1 MHITVTAKPK
11 KKKEYVESTSP
22 TAYIVSVKE
31 PAQQG
36 RANQAIIKALAQYFH
51 ISQSDIVFVSGQTT
65 KLKIFDVPDQLADF
79 EVLPS
84 QKKLFS

>member
-11 KKKEYVESTSP
+11 KKKEYVEQISP

-31 PAQQG
+31 PPEQG

-51 ISQSDIVFVSGQTT
+51 ISQSDVVFVSGQTS
-65 KLKIFDVPDQLADF
+65 KLKVFAVPNQLADF

-84 QKKLFS
+84 QKKLF